1 MPKQY
6 IRAFRA
12 DEQPAAAPSEG
23 GAIRFVASTEG
34 IKRDGLEISSAGW
47 QLDNYRKNPVVLWGH
62 DYMTRPP
69 IGRAEVAIDGDRL
82 VADVTFDRADPF
94 AAEVERKYRAGYLNA
109 VSVGWESLEDS
120 GQKVT
125 RQDLLDISA
134 VPVPG
139 DPDAL
144 IQRQAAAMR
153 AYLDG
158 VMQPGADGD
167 GQRMGAVLNA
177 RNRDAL
183 HQAVDLINAVLES
196 AEKKAEADEDKESDE
211 ERALREIAD
220 RLQIK

>member
-1 MPKQY
+1 MTKQF

-12 DEQPAAAPSEG
+12 AEQPDAEG
-23 GAIRFVASTEG
+23 PLRFIASTEG
-34 IKRDGLEISSAGW
+34 VKRDGLEISAAGW
-47 QLDNYRKNPVVLWGH
+47 QLEHYRANPVVLWGH
-62 DYMTRPP
+62 DYLGRPP
-69 IGRAEVAIDGDRL
+69 IGRADVTVLGGEL
-82 VADVTFDRADPF
+82 LADVTFDRADPF
-94 AAEVERKYRAGYLNA
+94 AAEVERKYRAGFLNA
-109 VSVGWESLEDS
+109 VSVGWEVLEQS
-120 GQKVT
+120 GNGQRVLQ
-125 RQDLLDISA
+125 QDLLDISA

-183 HQAVDLINAVLES
+183 RQAVDLINAVLES
-196 AEKKAEADEDKESDE
+196 AEKKAEADEDRESDE
-211 ERALREIAD
+211 DRALREIAD
-220 RLQIK
+220 RLHIK